1 MPIKL
6 VWRQLH
12 SNSFALHVEGQRD
25 ALLHVVHDTRSG
37 LWRVRH
43 RDGSLSDIVNLARA
57 KDAAEV
63 IARRAI
69 ETVPQPEPASPM
81 RQTV

>member
-1 MPIKL
+1 
-6 VWRQLH
+6 
-12 SNSFALHVEGQRD
+12 
-25 ALLHVVHDTRSG
+25 
-37 LWRVRH
+37 VRH